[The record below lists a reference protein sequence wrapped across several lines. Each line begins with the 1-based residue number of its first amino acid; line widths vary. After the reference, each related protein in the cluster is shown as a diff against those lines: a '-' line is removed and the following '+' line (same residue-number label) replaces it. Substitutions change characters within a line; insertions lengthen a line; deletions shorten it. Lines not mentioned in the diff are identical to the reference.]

1 MEPEILLILLTAGAV
16 TLNILGFFER
26 SSQGLSRCARPC
38 RPRRLRPPGSRS
50 AAGALVARS
59 GARRGLPPRGVGCR
73 GDVIPRGLDRM
84 VGRLLPG
91 SGGTRTGETR

>member
-38 RPRRLRPPGSRS
+38 RP
-50 AAGALVARS
+50 
-59 GARRGLPPRGVGCR
+59 
-73 GDVIPRGLDRM
+73 
-84 VGRLLPG
+84 
-91 SGGTRTGETR
+91 GGTTPTTLQ